1 MERHQG
7 MSTTP
12 DPTGP
17 ALVGEDEIPVWL
29 EALSRAPW
37 ALFFPTCSSHWLS
50 GVRTPRGTPRRTP
63 RRSPEVKP

>member
-12 DPTGP
+12 DPTSP
-17 ALVGEDEIPVWL
+17 ARPGEDEIPLWL
-29 EALSRAPW
+29 EALGRAPW

-50 GVRTPRGTPRRTP
+50 GLRMP